1 MNDVKKTKVINADV
15 DNNKSNYQTVVD
27 LNREIAKSIIKV
39 IEQTVDMGLI
49 SSGQYQLTAV
59 FKMLKIRHK
68 FAVMIENSK
77 RNALDNFKVSRG
89 DNKSSDFVRNQEGNE
104 VVGNQLEQA
113 ENAYENAKFELFNI
127 MAQLEIVEK
136 GLRDIFDID
145 PESIQLFKAKSATD
159 SGKVKSAYKDFAK
172 QQRANIDKQLVLI

>member
-68 FAVMIENSK
+68 YAVMIENSK
-77 RNALDNFKVSRG
+77 RNALDNF
-89 DNKSSDFVRNQEGNE
+89 
-104 VVGNQLEQA
+104 
-113 ENAYENAKFELFNI
+113 
-127 MAQLEIVEK
+127 
-136 GLRDIFDID
+136 
-145 PESIQLFKAKSATD
+145 
-159 SGKVKSAYKDFAK
+159 
-172 QQRANIDKQLVLI
+172 

>member
-1 MNDVKKTKVINADV
+1 MTNVNKTKVINANV
-15 DNNKSNYQTVVD
+15 DDNKSNYQTVVD

-39 IEQTVDMGLI
+39 VEQTVDMVSI
-49 SSGQYQLTAV
+49 SSGQYQLTAH

-68 FAVMIENSK
+68 YAVMIENSK
-77 RNALDNFKVSRG
+77 RNALDNFKTSRG
-89 DNKSSDFVRNQEGNE
+89 DSKDSQFVRNQEGNE
-104 VVGNQLEQA
+104 VVGNMLEQA

-127 MAQLEIVEK
+127 TAQLEIIEK
-136 GLRDIFDID
+136 GLRDIFSID